1 MEPKKAVSSPGGTGD
16 KKEDRLD
23 RVQQGVRQ
31 RLEKWLKNTPYR
43 FNPDTSTVDTIIKG
57 LALRKLK
64 YGEEYCPCRVVNNED
79 KGKNKGI
86 ISPCIYHEEEIA
98 RGGICFCGLF
108 VGTNYNPEWGRIA
121 IRPYL
126 LLFFSSSFIFVVTS

>member
-1 MEPKKAVSSPGGTGD
+1 MEPKKAVSALGGSGD
-16 KKEDRLD
+16 KKKEDRLD
-23 RVQQGVRQ
+23 RAQQGVRQ

-79 KGKNKGI
+79 KEKNKGI
-86 ISPCIYHEEEIA
+86 KIELSQYPIQD
-98 RGGICFCGLF
+98 
-108 VGTNYNPEWGRIA
+108 
-121 IRPYL
+121 
-126 LLFFSSSFIFVVTS
+126 

>member
-1 MEPKKAVSSPGGTGD
+1 MLYKFFSCNKNSGKYNLVFMEPKKAVSAPGGPGD

-23 RVQQGVRQ
+23 RVRQGVRQ

-79 KGKNKGI
+79 KEKNKGI
-86 ISPCIYHEEEIA
+86 ICPCIYHEEEIA
-98 RGGICFCGLF
+98 QGGICFCGLF
-108 VGTNYNPEWGRIA
+108 VGANYEPE
-121 IRPYL
+121 
-126 LLFFSSSFIFVVTS
+126 